1 MITTKTIKTLIA
13 VACIASLTACAGM
26 TNREKDTAIGATI
39 GGAAG
44 AVITG
49 SPLGT
54 AAGAAAGGA
63 IGHEL
68 SRRRGN

>member
-1 MITTKTIKTLIA
+1 MNTTKTIKTLVA
-13 VACIASLTACAGM
+13 VLCVASLSACAGM

-54 AAGAAAGGA
+54 AAGAAAGGV
-63 IGHEL
+63 IGHEI